1 MKSLYRGRRFR
12 LASLWRFAHLEVRS
26 HSQVATI
33 RDGVMLFNPRHEDRL
48 GGLEERLRRADA
60 LTPDLMTDVIAEACT
75 RFAVQNPA
83 ARAKINRLL
92 ECGAWTDAT
101 LALVELDLPSW
112 KLRRL
117 VYDDGEWL
125 CSLSNQPGLPLGLD
139 ELAEANHEMMPLAI
153 LIAFLRARQAAT
165 ESAATFPAVPQAR
178 ATEGYAMCCDNF
190 S

>member
-1 MKSLYRGRRFR
+1 
-12 LASLWRFAHLEVRS
+12 
-26 HSQVATI
+26 
-33 RDGVMLFNPRHEDRL
+33 MLFNPRHEERF

-60 LTPDLMTDVIAEACT
+60 LTPDLMSDVIAETCRRLST
-75 RFAVQNPA
+75 HNPT
-83 ARAKINRLL
+83 ARAKIDRLI

-125 CSLSNQPGLPLGLD
+125 CSLSKQPGLPLGLD
-139 ELAEANHEMMPLAI
+139 ELAEASHEMMPLAI
-153 LIAFLRARQAAT
+153 LIAFLRARRAAV
-165 ESAATFPAVPQAR
+165 ESAATFPAVPRVR

>member
-1 MKSLYRGRRFR
+1 
-12 LASLWRFAHLEVRS
+12 
-26 HSQVATI
+26 
-33 RDGVMLFNPRHEDRL
+33 MLFNPRHEDRL

-75 RFAVQNPA
+75 RFAAQSPA

-101 LALVELDLPSW
+101 LALLELELPHW

-117 VYDDGEWL
+117 VCDDGEWL
-125 CSLSNQPGLPLGLD
+125 CSLSNEPRLPLGLD
-139 ELAEANHEMMPLAI
+139 ELAEASHEILPLAI
-153 LIAFLRARQAAT
+153 LIAFLQARQAAA
-165 ESAATFPAVPQAR
+165 ESAATVPAVPQVG

>member
-1 MKSLYRGRRFR
+1 
-12 LASLWRFAHLEVRS
+12 
-26 HSQVATI
+26 
-33 RDGVMLFNPRHEDRL
+33 MLFNPRHEDRL

-60 LTPDLMTDVIAEACT
+60 LTPDLMTDVIAEACMW
-75 RFAVQNPA
+75 FAAQSRA

-92 ECGAWTDAT
+92 ECGAWTDAA
-101 LALVELDLPSW
+101 LALIELELPYW

-139 ELAEANHEMMPLAI
+139 ELAEASHEMLPLAI
-153 LIAFLRARQAAT
+153 LIAFLRARRAAA
-165 ESAATFPAVPQAR
+165 ESAVTFPEVPQVR
-178 ATEGYAMCCDNF
+178 ATEGYAICCDNF